1 MSRSLR
7 TAIVAASLVF
17 VLSPSLASGQYMTP
31 QRENNPFAGKPAPM
45 APVSI
50 AKAILEREKGMKLTD
65 SQRVELAAVQRRLD
79 SVAAPLLRRLD
90 SLRPTWRPAGGANDL
105 SPEQRERI
113 AANWNAR
120 GALVDSLTPVYT
132 KAREQVMT
140 VLDDEQRERAA
151 KLEKDA
157 RKRAEEAAK
166 RELQNGPQRY
176 ERPERQRGRIEDAT
190 GRAPLG

>member
-7 TAIVAASLVF
+7 TVVVAASLVLM
-17 VLSPSLASGQYMTP
+17 LSPSLASGQYMTP

-65 SQRVELAAVQRRLD
+65 SQRAELAAVQRRLD

-105 SPEQRERI
+105 SPEQRESI
-113 AANWNAR
+113 SANWNAR
-120 GALVDSLTPVYT
+120 LALVDSLTPVYA
-132 KAREQVMT
+132 KSREQVMT
-140 VLDDEQRERAA
+140 VLNEEQRERAV

-157 RKRAEEAAK
+157 RKRAEETAK
-166 RELQNGPQRY
+166 RELQSGPQRF
-176 ERPERQRGRIEDAT
+176 ERPDRRGRIQDAT
-190 GRAPLG
+190 GRAPLD

>member
-7 TAIVAASLVF
+7 TVVVAASLV
-17 VLSPSLASGQYMTP
+17 LLPSLASGQYMTP

-45 APVSI
+45 APVSV

-65 SQRVELAAVQRRLD
+65 GQRTELAAVQRRLD
-79 SVAAPLLRRLD
+79 SAAAPLLMRLD

-113 AANWNAR
+113 TANWHAR
-120 GALVDSLTPVYT
+120 GALVDSLTPLYA

-140 VLDDEQRERAA
+140 LLDEDQRERAA

-157 RKRAEEAAK
+157 RKRAEEQAK
-166 RELQNGPQRY
+166 RELQSGPQQF
-176 ERPERQRGRIEDAT
+176 ERPDRRGGRIEDAT
-190 GRAPLG
+190 GRTPLG